1 MSSKLSE
8 LDKIKHD
15 IRNIRSLSKSQIEI
29 ITDLSDKDKN
39 DIINLYNHVITS
51 CGELIMEEIGSSKSS
66 LHIRK

>member
-15 IRNIRSLSKSQIEI
+15 IRNIRRLSKSQIEI
-29 ITDLSDKDKN
+29 ITNLSDKDKN

-51 CGELIMEEIGSSKSS
+51 LGELIIEEIGSSKST
-66 LHIRK
+66 LDTRK